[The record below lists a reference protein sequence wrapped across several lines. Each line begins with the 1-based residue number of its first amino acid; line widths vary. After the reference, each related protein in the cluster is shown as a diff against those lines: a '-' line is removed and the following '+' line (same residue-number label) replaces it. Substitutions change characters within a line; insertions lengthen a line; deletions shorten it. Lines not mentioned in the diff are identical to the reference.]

1 MHRFQRLR
9 QFSDWQVSSCM
20 RRNGMGNSASEQFAQ
35 FLCTWADIP
44 DSEISKA
51 LEIFQPVSVSTCLC
65 FQRNGSRACW
75 CKCILVWDLCIRFR
89 CSPKRRHDT
98 SSNSAETTLENRCEQ
113 KILLIRRPSTRL
125 SALRE

>member
-35 FLCTWADIP
+35 FLRTWADIP

-51 LEIFQPVSVSTCLC
+51 REIFQPVSVSKGTVLVRAGVIFTDAQIPHGNTCKFHQHAREPFLWK
-65 FQRNGSRACW
+65 QR
-75 CKCILVWDLCIRFR
+75 
-89 CSPKRRHDT
+89 
-98 SSNSAETTLENRCEQ
+98 
-113 KILLIRRPSTRL
+113 
-125 SALRE
+125 